1 MSSGIR
7 YSRIAH
13 LMGTVFSVHVIGA
26 PDRGRLPADVDAAI
40 DRAFADLADVE
51 RVFSPF
57 RADSDVSRLRDGHTR
72 LGHLDPRL
80 AEIEM
85 ACRDLALSSGG
96 RFSGW
101 RDGWFDP
108 TGYVKGWATER
119 AARAHLAS
127 LTELDGVMAVGLN
140 AGGDIQ
146 AFTAP
151 ESDHAWRIG
160 IADPRH
166 PGSILATVELRDGAV
181 ATSGIAER
189 GAHITDPRTGRK
201 AVEVLSATTV
211 ADGLT
216 DADAWATIA
225 VVAGTDLSWVTDAP
239 LRSGLI
245 VGTDGTVRRFAAGVE
260 LACADPFTTAAL
272 SCARAR

>member
-7 YSRIAH
+7 YTRIAH

-26 PDRGRLPADVDAAI
+26 PDRGRLPDDVDAAI

-57 RADSDVSRLRDGHTR
+57 RADSDISRLRDGR
-72 LGHLDPRL
+72 ARIGHLDPRL
-80 AEIEM
+80 AEVEM

-101 RDGWFDP
+101 RNGWFDP
-108 TGYVKGWATER
+108 TGYVKGWATEQ
-119 AARAHLAS
+119 AARTHLAG
-127 LTELDGVMAVGLN
+127 LVGRDGVLAVGVN

-151 ESDHAWRIG
+151 DADWTWRIG

-181 ATSGIAER
+181 ATSGLAER
-189 GAHITDPRTGRK
+189 GTHIVDPRSGAK
-201 AVEVLSATTV
+201 AVEVVGATV
-211 ADGLT
+211 VSDRLT

-225 VVAGTDLSWVTDAP
+225 VVAGRDLSWVADAP
-239 LRSGLI
+239 VRSGLV
-245 VGTDGTVRRFAAGVE
+245 VGADGAVRRFADGIEIAT
-260 LACADPFTTAAL
+260 ADAFTTSFVTAA
-272 SCARAR
+272 A